1 MDSQLSGAVNGLTR
15 CSVSSGK
22 GISTNVSEESIEAI
36 VSEVGGT
43 TGRPYFVTW
52 HNSDSR

>member
-22 GISTNVSEESIEAI
+22 GISMNVSEESIEAI